1 MLVSLLK
8 LPVLVAAI
16 GSFMIAGIFYA
27 FSTFIMQALGR
38 VPVPEGIRA
47 MQTINIVII
56 NPLFLGIFM
65 GTALLLLVIAVA
77 AGMNL
82 GQPGAVLILAGA
94 VLYVLGCFAVTMAL
108 NVPLNNALA
117 AADPASA
124 EGAAIW
130 ARYLRDWVFWN
141 HVRTAAALAGA
152 VLLVLGWS
160 QSR

>member
-1 MLVSLLK
+1 MISLLK

-16 GSFMIAGIFYA
+16 GSFLIAGIFYA

-47 MQTINIVII
+47 MQTINTAII
-56 NPLFLGIFM
+56 NPFFLGIFM

-77 AGMNL
+77 AAMNL
-82 GQPGAVLILAGA
+82 GQPGAVLFLAGA
-94 VLYVLGCFAVTMAL
+94 ALYVLGCFAVTMAL

-124 EGAAIW
+124 EGAAVW

-152 VLLVLGWS
+152 VLLVLGWA
-160 QSR
+160 QAR

>member
-1 MLVSLLK
+1 MISLLK

-16 GSFMIAGIFYA
+16 GSFLIAGIFYA

-47 MQTINIVII
+47 MQTINTAII
-56 NPLFLGIFM
+56 NPFFLGIFM

-77 AGMNL
+77 AAMNL

-94 VLYVLGCFAVTMAL
+94 ALYVLGCFAVTMAL

-124 EGAAIW
+124 EGAAVW

-152 VLLVLGWS
+152 VLLVLGWA
-160 QSR
+160 QAR

>member
-152 VLLVLGWS
+152 VLLVLGWA
-160 QSR
+160 QAR

>member
-1 MLVSLLK
+1 MLTSLLK
-8 LPVLVAAI
+8 LPVLIAAI

-27 FSTFIMQALGR
+27 FSTSVMQALGR

-56 NPLFLGIFM
+56 NPLFLGVFL
-65 GTALLLLVIAVA
+65 GTALLLLALGVA
-77 AGMNL
+77 AAIHP
-82 GQPGAVLILAGA
+82 GQPGAMLVLAGA
-94 VLYVLGCFAVTMAL
+94 ALYVLGCFAVTMGL

-117 AADPASA
+117 AVDPASA

-141 HVRTAAALAGA
+141 HVRTAASLAGA
-152 VLLVLGWS
+152 IVLVLGWA
-160 QSR
+160 QAR

>member
-8 LPVLVAAI
+8 FPVLVAAI

-82 GQPGAVLILAGA
+82 GQPGAVLILAGT

-152 VLLVLGWS
+152 VLLVLGWA
-160 QSR
+160 QAR

>member
-1 MLVSLLK
+1 MIGLLK
-8 LPVLVAAI
+8 LPVLIAAI
-16 GSFMIAGIFYA
+16 GAFIIGGIFYG

-56 NPLFLGIFM
+56 NPLFLGIFI
-65 GTALLLLVIAVA
+65 GTALLLCGLAIA
-77 AGMNL
+77 AGLNFA
-82 GQPGAVLILAGA
+82 QQGAIHVLAGA
-94 VLYVLGCFAVTMAL
+94 ALYVLGCFAVTMVC

-117 AADPASA
+117 AVDPASA
-124 EGAAIW
+124 DGAALW

-141 HVRTAAALAGA
+141 HVRTAASLAGA